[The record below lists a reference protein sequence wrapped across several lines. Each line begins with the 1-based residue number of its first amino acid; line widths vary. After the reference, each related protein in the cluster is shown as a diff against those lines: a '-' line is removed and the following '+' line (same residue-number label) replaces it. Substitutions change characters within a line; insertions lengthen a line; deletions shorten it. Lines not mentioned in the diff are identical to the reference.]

1 VDQLKHKTLQGL
13 MYLGVGKG
21 AGKLISFVNTLLLA
35 RLLSPEDYGLM
46 AIVMVI
52 VGFIGFFNEIGLGS
66 AIKQRLD
73 INQQQLNG
81 CFTLALL
88 ISSLLYLGLY
98 FASPAI
104 ASYFEHDILTDILRF
119 IAFTFILGAI
129 IAVPDALIARDMRF
143 KIYAGIEFVTIILQ
157 CAITLMLAWYGFK
170 VWALAWGFVAAQCA
184 KTCFI
189 LYFSNWVP
197 SRFGNIREASDLM
210 KFGATVTYS
219 RITWYFYNNAS
230 TLIIVKVLNPQQL
243 GIYSMAATLAA
254 LPTLHIT
261 SMVIQIAS
269 PLFSKLQQDFTRLN
283 NALLRLTSGIALIGF
298 PIMLGMAL
306 TSSELVPVMLGP
318 QWFEAIFPLQI
329 LCIIGLF
336 KSVDPLITQA
346 FISVGKA
353 NITARYTTL
362 CALMIP
368 IGVYTGAIYGGL
380 IGVAIGLVVTYPL
393 SSIYLFYAARI
404 HLEFSMRRY
413 LKALQTPLEA
423 CLIMAVCVFGFEYLS
438 ISIGFDSLLWL
449 LISKTLIGI
458 LSYVLFLVYV
468 RQSGLKD
475 CYEVLLELGVSK
487 QKINRW
493 PFTLLKDKTSVI

>member
-88 ISSLLYLGLY
+88 ISSLLYIGLY
-98 FASPAI
+98 FASPLI
-104 ASYFEHDILTDILRF
+104 ASYYEHEILTDILRF
-119 IAFTFILGAI
+119 IALTFIIGAI
-129 IAVPDALIARDMRF
+129 ATVPDALIARDMRF
-143 KIYAGIEFVTIILQ
+143 KIYAGIEFVIIILQ
-157 CAITLMLAWYGFK
+157 CAITLILAWYGFK
-170 VWALAWGFVAAQCA
+170 VWALAWGFVAAQFV
-184 KTCFI
+184 KTCAI
-189 LYFSNWVP
+189 IYFSNWAP
-197 SRFGNIREASDLM
+197 SRFGNIRAATDLM

-243 GIYSMAATLAA
+243 GIYTMATTLAA
-254 LPTLHIT
+254 LPTSHIT
-261 SMVIQIAS
+261 SMVVQIAS
-269 PLFSKLQQDFTRLN
+269 PLFSKLQQDLTRLD
-283 NALLRLTSGIALIGF
+283 NALLRLTSGISLIAF
-298 PIMLGMAL
+298 PVMVGMAL
-306 TSSELVPVMLGP
+306 TASELVPVLLGS
-318 QWFEAIFPLQI
+318 QWIEAIFPLQI

-346 FISVGKA
+346 FISIGKA

-368 IGVYTGAIYGGL
+368 IGVYTGAVYGGL
-380 IGVAIGLVVTYPL
+380 VGVAIGLVISYPL
-393 SSIYLFYAARI
+393 SSIYLFYAAGT

-413 LKALQTPLEA
+413 LKALQTPVEA
-423 CLIMAVCVFGFEYLS
+423 CLVMVVFVLGFEYLS
-438 ISIGFDSLLWL
+438 TSLGFDHLLWL
-449 LISKTLIGI
+449 LIIKTLIGI
-458 LSYVLFLVYV
+458 FSYLLFLVYI

-487 QKINRW
+487 QKIDRW
-493 PFTLLKDKTSVI
+493 PFTRLKDKSS